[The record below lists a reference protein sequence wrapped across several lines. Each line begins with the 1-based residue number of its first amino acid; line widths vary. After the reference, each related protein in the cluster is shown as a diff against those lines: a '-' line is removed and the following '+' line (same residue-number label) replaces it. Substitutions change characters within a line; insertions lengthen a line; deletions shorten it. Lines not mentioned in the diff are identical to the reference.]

1 MLASSLVKITDPST
15 LLVVGGV
22 ICTGVLGFN
31 LLGEGLRLQMSQER
45 TRGGH
50 RFGFLPA
57 SLEEWLEVRVLQP
70 ASIWMEVNRRLVWSL
85 VALIIFAVAGWT
97 VYKTVYFRPIVP
109 ETTQFET
116 PGENLWAGERHDPFG
131 TLWVPLSMD
140 AEPQLLWNVPI
151 PGGPSGR
158 PAVNKD
164 GTIIVG
170 GLDKFALALD
180 PNGKILWQTQLDEAP
195 VGTPALDAEG
205 RIFVAGNKG
214 GVIALDPNGIILWR
228 AQASNGRGATS
239 GPVIDTKGNIF
250 LTIVDE
256 VAAVSPQ
263 GQLLWRANAA
273 DVYLEEAPRIST
285 DQSMVFLKNS
295 AFKAKTGER
304 VLVTIGTPQDY
315 LFSDPTY
322 FTGADGNNYYRLGH
336 EIIGWRLN
344 GKNLETDKG
353 ITWQYDSFVLFTPA
367 EQGVTPNKLYWM
379 YYATSYSDGR
389 MVWLDDQSRVVGNV
403 RFPYT
408 NAKLIAV
415 GQKDEAYICSSTGA
429 SVICIN
435 IPPGTETPTW
445 EFTIENAPAV
455 ILGGAFVPDRIY
467 LSLDKNGLYAIG
479 TNQP

>member
-1 MLASSLVKITDPST
+1 M
-15 LLVVGGV
+15 
-22 ICTGVLGFN
+22 
-31 LLGEGLRLQMSQER
+31 
-45 TRGGH
+45 
-50 RFGFLPA
+50 
-57 SLEEWLEVRVLQP
+57 
-70 ASIWMEVNRRLVWSL
+70 
-85 VALIIFAVAGWT
+85 
-97 VYKTVYFRPIVP
+97 
-109 ETTQFET
+109 
-116 PGENLWAGERHDPFG
+116 
-131 TLWVPLSMD
+131 
-140 AEPQLLWNVPI
+140 
-151 PGGPSGR
+151 
-158 PAVNKD
+158 NKD

-170 GLDKFALALD
+170 ALENLVLALD

-214 GVIALDPNGIILWR
+214 GVIAIDPNGIILWR
-228 AQASNGRGATS
+228 VQASNGRGATS

-250 LTIVDE
+250 LTIIDE

-263 GQLLWRANAA
+263 GQLIWRANAA
-273 DVYLEEAPRIST
+273 DAYLEEAPRIST

-295 AFKAKTGER
+295 AFKAETGER
-304 VLVTIGTPQDY
+304 VLVTIGAPQDY

-344 GKNLETDKG
+344 DKNLETDKG
-353 ITWQYDSFVLFTPA
+353 ITWQYDTFVLFTPA

-445 EFTIENAPAV
+445 EFTIENTPAV

-467 LSLDKNGLYAIG
+467 LSLDKDGLYAIG